1 MILISRNGVHMI
13 CCMKQE
19 GVMKEIRFYTL
30 LSMMV
35 LLSACTSLQV
45 GSEFS
50 SGRQA
55 LLTGNN
61 EAALAYFHSAAQKN
75 PNYVYGTALQ
85 QGIWSYVGRSEYAIG
100 RFPQARQNLERALAA
115 NKDEDVA
122 RLYLGLTMAR
132 SGDQQR
138 GLREIEGGM
147 KGIYDFLE
155 YVTQAHRFSFGQF
168 WDPNLEMRK
177 AIQTDLAMISGKDLD
192 WQKLIANGEWLG
204 KQIEEEGDRARRDE
218 ARERSREGDSPDSPG
233 ND

>member
-1 MILISRNGVHMI
+1 
-13 CCMKQE
+13 
-19 GVMKEIRFYTL
+19 
-30 LSMMV
+30 MMV

-61 EAALAYFHSAAQKN
+61 EAALAYFHSAAQKD

-122 RLYLGLTMAR
+122 RLYLGLTLAR

-218 ARERSREGDSPDSPG
+218 ARERSRESDSPDSPG
-233 ND
+233 SN

>member
-1 MILISRNGVHMI
+1 
-13 CCMKQE
+13 
-19 GVMKEIRFYTL
+19 
-30 LSMMV
+30 MMV

-55 LLTGNN
+55 LLRGNN
-61 EAALAYFHSAAQKN
+61 EAALAYFHSAAQKD

-122 RLYLGLTMAR
+122 RLYLGLTLAR
-132 SGDQQR
+132 SGDQQT

-218 ARERSREGDSPDSPG
+218 ARERSREGASPDSPG
-233 ND
+233 SN